1 MFKKKKF
8 LVSGI
13 IVFLAIGVLGYMGLK
28 GGGTYNYT
36 VAEMLQKGNSV
47 IGQTV
52 RVGGTVQPGSLQQT
66 PGDLTLKFTVVDE
79 AGNSIPVV
87 YKGVVPD
94 TFKVGNEVVVEG
106 TLDPTDTFQ
115 AKVLMPKCPS
125 KYTPAK

>member
-1 MFKKKKF
+1 MFKKKRF

-28 GGGTYNYT
+28 GAGTYNYT
-36 VAEMLQKGNSV
+36 VGEILQKGNSA
-47 IGQTV
+47 IGQTI
-52 RVGGTVQPGSLQQT
+52 RVGGLVQPGSLEQT
-66 PGDLTLKFTVVDE
+66 PGDFTLKFTIVDVE
-79 AGNSIPVV
+79 ENSLPVV

-106 TLDPTDTFQ
+106 TLDSSGIFQ

-125 KYTPAK
+125 KYVPAT